1 MLWDVLSLLYMT
13 GMICVESVVGEIDL
27 ELGLESLN
35 TRRIILDGVRQWCLV
50 L

>member
-1 MLWDVLSLLYMT
+1 MLCMT

-35 TRRIILDGVRQWCLV
+35 TRRIILSGVRR
-50 L
+50 